1 MVVTTQC
8 GANMVYKRE
17 IYTSRSVL
25 FELSV
30 FFFVCWIDEVNRFV
44 AALVL
49 GESGKPNVEP
59 GI

>member
-1 MVVTTQC
+1 MVVTIQC

-30 FFFVCWIDEVNRFV
+30 FFLFVGLTR
-44 AALVL
+44 
-49 GESGKPNVEP
+49 
-59 GI
+59 